1 MLPPFS
7 VSAARM
13 FAWLCGEDWEHM
25 GGQAWPCFTAGVY
38 DFDQIGLPKGLRRD
52 REG

>member
-1 MLPPFS
+1 
-7 VSAARM
+7 
-13 FAWLCGEDWEHM
+13 M
-25 GGQAWPCFTAGVY
+25 GGQAWPCFTVGVY